1 MKKKFF
7 LTIADV
13 EWNIEKTIFVYYYL
27 EYIAGDMPIN
37 KHKNT
42 PKKTKKK
49 TSSEIKN
56 IKK

>member
-42 PKKTKKK
+42 PKKPKRKPPLK
-49 TSSEIKN
+49 
-56 IKK
+56 